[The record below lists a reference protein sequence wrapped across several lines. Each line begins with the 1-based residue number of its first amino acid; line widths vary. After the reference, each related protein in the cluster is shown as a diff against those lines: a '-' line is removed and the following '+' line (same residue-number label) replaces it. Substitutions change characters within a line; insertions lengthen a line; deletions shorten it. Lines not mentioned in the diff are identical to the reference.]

1 MSTTIQKTTI
11 KDATGNEFEATYS
24 LAHVNGRLEVTGFSI
39 QAQSSNAILTQQL
52 LRSIYLTDAKRKARV
67 GEEEAEAGDLAPIT
81 LHAWTASDEQLTL
94 IAALYREA
102 YATGKPVQRYIANKL
117 GRPESSVNRWVGIAR
132 KKGFLGA
139 SNSTRGGEV

>member
-1 MSTTIQKTTI
+1 MSTPIQKTTI

-24 LAHVNGRLEVTGFSI
+24 LTHVNGRLEVTGFSI

-81 LHAWTASDEQLTL
+81 LQSWTASDEQLTL
-94 IAALYREA
+94 IAELYREA